1 MAIQNYI
8 LPAAA
13 PRNPIEDM
21 NRYLQYNYNAQLI
34 ADKQAEQN
42 AAMEQQRRYDE
53 EQALFLNNPKP
64 TVKDAVRFMGAMTP
78 QQQQAFKP
86 AFEQIDQKEL
96 RSSMMFGSQIMSA
109 LETDPAV
116 AQRLLKDRA
125 EAERNSGNAESA
137 AFLEQIAGQ
146 AAANPSNALKA
157 TTMFMSTIPGAKEF
171 FDAQYGAGQ
180 ESRAQALAP
189 FEQGSEMALAQQRQT
204 AAQANLASAAESY
217 AGVGLKQAQAATSR
231 QLAQKYLVETN
242 KTLKEVAGNNGA
254 ISEKD
259 KPEWEYKLRSE
270 YNNQTKTYK
279 DVLEAYRRISATE
292 DTAVG
297 DISLIFAYMKMLD
310 PTSVVREKEQATAEN
325 ARGVPDT
332 VRNVWNKVRLGER
345 LTENQRKQF
354 RSQANELA
362 EAAKKTEK
370 EVRSGLTRIS
380 KKYGLDTENIFY
392 DVQPSGAAP
401 AAAPAAP
408 LMSRVPQQGAPA
420 PAGSNII
427 QTSHGPVTRSN

>member
-1 MAIQNYI
+1 MAIENYI

-21 NRYLQYNYNAQLI
+21 NKYLTYNYNAQLM

-42 AAMEQQRRYDE
+42 LAMEQQRRYDE

-78 QQQQAFKP
+78 QQQAGFKP
-86 AFEQIDQKEL
+86 VFEQIDQKEL
-96 RSSMMFGSQIMSA
+96 RSSMMFGSQVMSA

-125 EAERNSGNAESA
+125 EAERNSGNADSA
-137 AFLEQIAGQ
+137 SFIDQIAAQ
-146 AAANPSNALKA
+146 AASSPENAMKSV
-157 TTMFMSTIPGAKEF
+157 TMFMSTIPGAKDF

-189 FEQGSEMALAQQRQT
+189 YQQGSEMALAQQRQT
-204 AAQANLASAAESY
+204 ASQANLASAAESY
-217 AGVGLKQAQAATSR
+217 AGVGLKQAQAETSR

-242 KTLKEVAGNNGA
+242 KTLKEMAGNDGT
-254 ISEKD
+254 IPEKD
-259 KPEWEYKLRSE
+259 KPDMEYKLRKE
-270 YNNQTKTYK
+270 YNTETKVHK
-279 DVLEAYRRISATE
+279 DVLESYRRIEATE

-310 PTSVVREKEQATAEN
+310 PASVVREGEQATAQN

-332 VRNVWNKVRLGER
+332 IMNAYNKALSGER

-354 RSQANELA
+354 RSQANKLA
-362 EAAKKTEK
+362 DASKETEK
-370 EVRSGLTRIS
+370 TVRAGLTRIS
-380 KKYGLDTENIFY
+380 KKYGLDSDNIFY
-392 DVQPSGAAP
+392 DVNQTPTQGGGATVRLPDGKVMQFPSQKEADLFKKETG
-401 AAAPAAP
+401 
-408 LMSRVPQQGAPA
+408 
-420 PAGSNII
+420 IK
-427 QTSHGPVTRSN
+427 